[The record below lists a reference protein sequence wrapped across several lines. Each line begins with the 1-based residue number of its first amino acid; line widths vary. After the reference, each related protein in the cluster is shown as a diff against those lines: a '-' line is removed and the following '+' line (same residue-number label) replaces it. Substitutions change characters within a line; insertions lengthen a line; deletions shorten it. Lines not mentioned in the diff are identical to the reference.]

1 MTVLVTIPGV
11 PTEPN
16 SVLLTTTAATDIKTF
31 TAGSTGIAYITS
43 IIVVN
48 RDSSARLV
56 TVWWTNDTTDYPIYE
71 ASVPANS
78 TVNAL
83 DAPLAFNAKS
93 TAKKIRAQ
101 AATANV
107 VTVTVVHTLSSQ
119 QNSQARA

>member
-11 PTEPN
+11 PMEPDSLLLSTT
-16 SVLLTTTAATDIKTF
+16 SVTDVKAF

-43 IIVVN
+43 IIIAN
-48 RDSSARLV
+48 LDSNARKV
-56 TVWWTNDTTDYPIYE
+56 TVWWTNNATDYAIYE

>member
-1 MTVLVTIPGV
+1 MSVLVSVPGS
-11 PTEPN
+11 PQEPD
-16 SVLLTTTAATDIKTF
+16 SLLLTTVAATDVKVF
-31 TAGSTGIAYITS
+31 SAGSTGIAHITS
-43 IIVVN
+43 IIIVN
-48 RDSSARLV
+48 RDSAARLV
-56 TVWWTNDTTDYPIYE
+56 TVWWTNNATDYPIYE

-107 VTVTVVHTLSSQ
+107 VTVTVVHTLYSQ
-119 QNSQARA
+119 QNPNVR